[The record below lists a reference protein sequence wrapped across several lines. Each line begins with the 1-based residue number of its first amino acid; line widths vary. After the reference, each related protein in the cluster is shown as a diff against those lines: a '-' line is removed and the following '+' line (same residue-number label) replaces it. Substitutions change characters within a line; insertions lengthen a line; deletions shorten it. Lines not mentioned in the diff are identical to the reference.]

1 LANLQVKNIYFIG
14 EFPHESRQLA
24 KLQVKNIY
32 FIGEFPHEFRQLANF
47 PTNFA
52 NGESTVGER
61 MDWRTYIDSRGMR
74 ICKGDDTS
82 PVGNDRISKFRDM

>member
-61 MDWRTYIDSRGMR
+61 KDWRPYIDSYVAKLTGTENR
-74 ICKGDDTS
+74 
-82 PVGNDRISKFRDM
+82 